1 MLKGA
6 NRYVLS
12 SSEERRSIQLR
23 ANAPTGISSGSSGL
37 SGSQPANLTGTT
49 GHQKTAG
56 NNKAN
61 LERYSRDLLDGFV
74 DYNTSSQIRPIQNDI
89 YFSDPIC
96 GSIIDIRSKLPFSNF
111 ELSGCESK
119 ERRNKYTQSIN
130 AMQIRSMF
138 PRISRERMVEGKHVS
153 FMNFDDGDKRFS
165 SIIPYNPEYLTVTPI
180 PVYGRDPLIDVNYPA
195 HIINAVK
202 SNDEDMKAELENY
215 AEDLITM
222 INEKRTRLDPKF
234 TLYVANQPFSWS
246 PYGIS
251 ILRRVIPL
259 WLIEKALMRG
269 TIDMSGRRQKALR
282 QIVAGDQDW
291 LPTNDQ
297 LAQLTQLFIDADN
310 DPLGAIVATRPG
322 VEINEV
328 GGVDFWRVDESW
340 DAFTT
345 VKFRALGVS
354 ESIFGDLSVQAAE
367 QTINSTLEDLNSER
381 EEITYRVLYHKM
393 FPIIAVEND
402 FKLKNADKELTSSDI
417 KKMTAFDRYKYDN
430 DKVSK
435 HSEFIMLGAG
445 EEPVDPSELD
455 LPQVR
460 WEKSLKIVSNDT
472 LFNNLG
478 TLAERGMPAPLR
490 MQAAVLGVS
499 AEDLFAALPQDIE
512 DRKMIDEYSKKLPQ
526 SPAQGGGEDDGGG
539 GDNSMFME
547 SSDSLSNNWRSLI
560 GSNPTARTKNRDFSN
575 IERRD
580 TQTGKVLSRKGR
592 AYKEDRDNKVIMEAT
607 ERLRSSG
614 RFSRD
619 SHKRDRSYSYRK
631 GN

>member
-1 MLKGA
+1 MLRGA
-6 NRYVLS
+6 NRYVLTS
-12 SSEERRSIQLR
+12 NEDRRSIQLR
-23 ANAPTGISSGSSGL
+23 ANAPGISSGTGP
-37 SGSQPANLTGTT
+37 GGGGAAQNITGTT
-49 GHQKTAG
+49 GHQRTAG
-56 NNKAN
+56 NNKQN
-61 LERYSRDLLDGFV
+61 IERYQRDLLDGFI
-74 DYNTSSQIRPIQNDI
+74 DYNTESQIRPIQNDI

-119 ERRNKYTQSIN
+119 ERRNKYTSSVN

-153 FMNFDDGDKRFS
+153 FMNFDDGEKRFK
-165 SIIPYNPEYLTVTPI
+165 SIIPYNPEYLSVTPI
-180 PVYGRDPLIDVNYPA
+180 PIYGRDPLIDVNYPA
-195 HIINAVK
+195 HIINAIK

-215 AEDLITM
+215 AEDLVTM
-222 INEKRTRLDPKF
+222 INEKKTRLDPKF

-246 PYGIS
+246 PFGIS
-251 ILRRVIPL
+251 VLRRVIPL
-259 WLIEKALMRG
+259 WLLEKALMRG

-291 LPTNDQ
+291 LPTNEQ
-297 LAQLTQLFIDADN
+297 LGQLTQLFIDADN

-381 EEITYRVLYHKM
+381 EEITHRVLYNKM
-393 FPIIAVEND
+393 FLIIADEND
-402 FKLKNADKELTSSDI
+402 FKLKTSKELTSSDYDSLSPLD
-417 KKMTAFDRYKYDN
+417 KYKYSTDRIT
-430 DKVSK
+430 K
-435 HSEFIMLGAG
+435 HSEHVMLSAG
-445 EEPVDPSELD
+445 EEPIDPQEYD

-460 WEKSLKIVSNDT
+460 WEKSLKIVSNDA

-499 AEDLFAALPQDIE
+499 AEDMFAGLAQDAE
-512 DRKMIDEYSKKLPQ
+512 DRKMIADYQKKLPQ
-526 SPAQGGGEDDGGG
+526 PPAEPGEDDGGG

-547 SSDSLSNNWRSLI
+547 SMDKWRRII
-560 GSNPTARTKNRDFSN
+560 GSSPTAQTKNRDFSN

-592 AYKEDRDNKVIMEAT
+592 NYKEDRDNKVILEAA
-607 ERLRSSG
+607 ERIRSN
-614 RFSRD
+614 SRKD
-619 SHKRDRSYSYRK
+619 KHTRDRSYSYSNRK
-631 GN
+631 G